1 MNYSMLFCPSKEK
14 KVQKKPRKWLSLVT
28 TQTAPVPY
36 QTVPYCAVICF
47 FSNNKKKKHKQK
59 HTHGK
64 LSFEWSL
71 NCPTIHVFKSSSFG
85 QMRMVP
91 KCLLLSKRW
100 GEVYCFLILFYKDL
114 SFNSPNMSER
124 KCLHCVGRTD
134 SLIFWQ
140 DDRQRT
146 TNVHQRLERHW
157 LGMIEI
163 PFSTIYLNN
172 KVRKSDIAAPYGG
185 LTLVLSRTSLCILIC
200 ELFFG
205 SVDNCDILEVL
216 VLLWCLWEDFPAAI

>member
-1 MNYSMLFCPSKEK
+1 M
-14 KVQKKPRKWLSLVT
+14 T
-28 TQTAPVPY
+28 
-36 QTVPYCAVICF
+36 F
-47 FSNNKKKKHKQK
+47 FSNDANRASTVPNRTKPYRTVPLYVSSVTTKKQHKQK

-114 SFNSPNMSER
+114 SLNSPNMSER

-134 SLIFWQ
+134 S
-140 DDRQRT
+140 
-146 TNVHQRLERHW
+146 
-157 LGMIEI
+157 
-163 PFSTIYLNN
+163 
-172 KVRKSDIAAPYGG
+172 
-185 LTLVLSRTSLCILIC
+185 
-200 ELFFG
+200 
-205 SVDNCDILEVL
+205 
-216 VLLWCLWEDFPAAI
+216 